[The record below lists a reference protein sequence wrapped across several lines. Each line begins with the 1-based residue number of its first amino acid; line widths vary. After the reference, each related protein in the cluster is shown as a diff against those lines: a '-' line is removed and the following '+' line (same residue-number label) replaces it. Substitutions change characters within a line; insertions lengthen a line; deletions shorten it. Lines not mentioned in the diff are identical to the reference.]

1 MESKEQIEKI
11 KGVNTME
18 YLTLNT
24 GAKMPLEGFGV
35 FQIPDAQQCEQVVYD
50 AIKTGYRLL
59 DTAAAY
65 MNEEALGKGVAR
77 AIADGLTTR
86 EELFITTKVWVQD
99 QKTEETAYEAVKA
112 SLARL
117 NLSYVDLVLLHQP
130 MGDYFAAYRGI
141 EKAYRGGLTK
151 AVGVANFY
159 PAILANLCENVEIIP
174 AVNQV
179 ELHPFFVQESA
190 LENMKAYGVVPQ
202 AWGPLAEGK
211 HGIFTDP
218 QLTAIGQKHGKS
230 AAQVVL
236 RWNAQRGV
244 SIIPKSVHVE
254 RMEQNIDIWDFQLSD
269 EEMAA
274 IASKDLGHSEIV
286 NHDDPAFV
294 KMLREQWG
302 NEDMPFYF
310 TQIAPYEY
318 ENPDGRTG
326 GYMMWAQAQT
336 LAMIPHSGMATT
348 HDAGEKACIHPAEK
362 KKVGDRLAF
371 LALSNDYGIKGFDP
385 EAPIFSSVEFLGD
398 VARVKFDVGNMG
410 LSPINMDIPGF
421 ELAGE
426 DHVFH
431 PATARISRDK
441 SIIEVK
447 SPDVKSPV
455 AVRYG
460 MRNWSEATLFN
471 CYGIPASPFR
481 SDNWE

>member
-1 MESKEQIEKI
+1 
-11 KGVNTME
+11 ME

-117 NLSYVDLVLLHQP
+117 NLFYVDLVLLHQP

-141 EKAYRGGLTK
+141 ENAYRDGLTK

-294 KMLREQWG
+294 KMLC
-302 NEDMPFYF
+302 
-310 TQIAPYEY
+310 
-318 ENPDGRTG
+318 
-326 GYMMWAQAQT
+326 
-336 LAMIPHSGMATT
+336 GM
-348 HDAGEKACIHPAEK
+348 KIHE
-362 KKVGDRLAF
+362 
-371 LALSNDYGIKGFDP
+371 
-385 EAPIFSSVEFLGD
+385 
-398 VARVKFDVGNMG
+398 
-410 LSPINMDIPGF
+410 
-421 ELAGE
+421 
-426 DHVFH
+426 
-431 PATARISRDK
+431 
-441 SIIEVK
+441 
-447 SPDVKSPV
+447 
-455 AVRYG
+455 
-460 MRNWSEATLFN
+460 
-471 CYGIPASPFR
+471 
-481 SDNWE
+481 

>member
-1 MESKEQIEKI
+1 
-11 KGVNTME
+11 ME

-50 AIKTGYRLL
+50 AIRTGYRLL

-202 AWGPLAEGK
+202 AWHL
-211 HGIFTDP
+211 HR
-218 QLTAIGQKHGKS
+218 S
-230 AAQVVL
+230 AADRDRPEAWQERRSGRASL
-236 RWNAQRGV
+236 ECAARR
-244 SIIPKSVHVE
+244 VHHPE
-254 RMEQNIDIWDFQLSD
+254 IR
-269 EEMAA
+269 
-274 IASKDLGHSEIV
+274 ASGTDGTEYRHLG
-286 NHDDPAFV
+286 
-294 KMLREQWG
+294 L
-302 NEDMPFYF
+302 
-310 TQIAPYEY
+310 
-318 ENPDGRTG
+318 
-326 GYMMWAQAQT
+326 
-336 LAMIPHSGMATT
+336 
-348 HDAGEKACIHPAEK
+348 PAE
-362 KKVGDRLAF
+362 R
-371 LALSNDYGIKGFDP
+371 
-385 EAPIFSSVEFLGD
+385 
-398 VARVKFDVGNMG
+398 
-410 LSPINMDIPGF
+410 
-421 ELAGE
+421 
-426 DHVFH
+426 
-431 PATARISRDK
+431 
-441 SIIEVK
+441 
-447 SPDVKSPV
+447 
-455 AVRYG
+455 
-460 MRNWSEATLFN
+460 
-471 CYGIPASPFR
+471 
-481 SDNWE
+481 